1 MGRQMKALIEA
12 FACDLDL
19 RPDLGADDPART
31 LICDAKNEFSTALIG
46 QSAGIF
52 GQAIKVVL
60 RLPFLEFVVFA
71 FNALENQ
78 LKL

>member
-1 MGRQMKALIEA
+1 MTGHGDDQNPPLGRPDFLPMGRQMKALIEA

-52 GQAIKVVL
+52 GL
-60 RLPFLEFVVFA
+60 
-71 FNALENQ
+71 
-78 LKL
+78 